1 MDELVVVGGGVAG
14 LGAALALARSGHPV
28 TVLERDKGRL
38 PDSPDHAFEQ
48 WDRHGAPQ
56 FWHSHGFLAR
66 LRNLLRDRAPD
77 VLAAL
82 LEAGATELRFTDRL
96 PVEMED
102 TAARPGDE
110 ELVALACR
118 RVTFEWV
125 LRRCVMAEPG
135 VRFVDGTA
143 VDGLVHDDLRVRGVR
158 AGNVEFAAGHVVD
171 ASGRRS
177 SLDRWL
183 VDIGA
188 GTPEE
193 ETVEC
198 GILYLSRFY
207 RLLEG
212 AEEPVM
218 EGPIGGDLGY
228 VKYAIFPG
236 DNRTF
241 SVTFGLNTDET
252 TMRPL
257 LLQPHLFDAA
267 ARSLPSTAAWV
278 DSARA
283 APISDVKIMARLVN
297 RARRFVIDGE
307 PLALGVHAI
316 GDAAVHTNPLYG
328 RGCSLALVHAWLLAD
343 LVAAHTGD
351 PHALAL
357 AFDTA
362 TRAELEPW
370 YRASVAQDRQNQAS
384 AGGDEAD
391 GMRSLTRDG
400 LMPAVRRDPEVFR
413 AFLRVFNLLDPPDAM
428 LKNSDVT
435 GRILAVWQARGE
447 RPDPP
452 PEGPS
457 HDEMLAILART

>member
-1 MDELVVVGGGVAG
+1 MEAWPGSARRWPWRAVATPSPCSSATRGGCPT
-14 LGAALALARSGHPV
+14 R
-28 TVLERDKGRL
+28 
-38 PDSPDHAFEQ
+38 PDHAFEE

-82 LEAGATELRFTDRL
+82 LDAGATELRFTERF

-102 TAARPGDE
+102 TSPRPRDE

-135 VRFVDGTA
+135 VRFVDGVT
-143 VDGLVHDDLRVRGVR
+143 VDGLLHENLRVTGVR
-158 AGNVEFAAGHVVD
+158 AGDTVFAADHVVD

-183 VDIGA
+183 ADMGA
-188 GTPEE
+188 GAPEE

-207 RLLEG
+207 RLRDG
-212 AEEPVM
+212 AEEPLV

-252 TMRPL
+252 SMRPR

-278 DSARA
+278 DPERSE
-283 APISDVKIMARLVN
+283 PISDVTIMARLVN
-297 RARRFVIDGE
+297 RKREFVVDGE

-343 LVAAHTGD
+343 LLAEHGD
-351 PHALAL
+351 DQRALAL
-357 AFDTA
+357 AFDAA
-362 TRAELEPW
+362 TRAELDPW
-370 YRASVAQDRQNQAS
+370 YRASVVQDLQNQAAAGAD
-384 AGGDEAD
+384 AGGTGGAD
-391 GMRSLTRDG
+391 DMRSLMRDG

-413 AFLRVFNLLDPPDAM
+413 AFLRVFNLLDPPDTM
-428 LKNSDVT
+428 LQNADVM
-435 GRILAVWQARGE
+435 GRVLAVWQARGE

-452 PEGPS
+452 PEGPN
-457 HDEMLAILART
+457 HDEMVRILAQAS